1 MLKENLFYKGFPST
15 AEITT
20 SVNGGAHPL
29 HPQSVC
35 FSLTSSSPSSASDSP
50 MLDMAEKAI
59 HFTCEGVNAFSL
71 MLFVEKLQGEKP
83 LNQNVEVF
91 SGFNS

>member
-1 MLKENLFYKGFPST
+1 MLKENLFYTGFPST

-29 HPQSVC
+29 HPQSVH

-50 MLDMAEKAI
+50 MLDTAEKAKI
-59 HFTCEGVNAFSL
+59 
-71 MLFVEKLQGEKP
+71 GEK
-83 LNQNVEVF
+83 
-91 SGFNS
+91 